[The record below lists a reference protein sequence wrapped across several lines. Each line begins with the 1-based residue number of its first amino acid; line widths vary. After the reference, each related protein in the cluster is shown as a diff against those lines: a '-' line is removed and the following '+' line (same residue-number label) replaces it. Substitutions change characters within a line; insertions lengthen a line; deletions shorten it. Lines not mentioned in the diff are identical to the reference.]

1 MKSARVRRQKQ
12 REPTMTKHFPDMLT
26 SNTKLIVPMADPD
39 LELRGRGGGGG
50 QFFVPCPTDY
60 FFIQNKEGW
69 PSPRSATECLN
80 LILKSDG
87 QQTII
92 ILPLTKNNM
101 AQRKI
106 ATYRRFINKNGVDLL
121 SIVILSS
128 IKCEQS
134 QTNFSKFPIKNTS
147 PYFHRASLAI

>member
-1 MKSARVRRQKQ
+1 
-12 REPTMTKHFPDMLT
+12 MTKHFPDMLT

-39 LELRGRGGGGG
+39 LELGGRGGGGGGGG
-50 QFFVPCPTDY
+50 QFFVPCSTDY
-60 FFIQNKEGW
+60 FFTQNKEGW

-101 AQRKI
+101 AQRTI
-106 ATYRRFINKNGVDLL
+106 ATYRRFINKNRVDLL

-128 IKCEQS
+128 I
-134 QTNFSKFPIKNTS
+134 
-147 PYFHRASLAI
+147 

>member
-1 MKSARVRRQKQ
+1 
-12 REPTMTKHFPDMLT
+12 MTKHFPDMLT

-39 LELRGRGGGGG
+39 LELRGRGGRGG

-60 FFIQNKEGW
+60 FFTQNKEGW